1 MFYFSLLHRIEILTI
16 NEYDS
21 EMILKSGTRADVV
34 GEKMVTSTKNNKK
47 KFDED
52 NILNQN

>member
-21 EMILKSGTRADVV
+21 KMFFKSGTRADVV
-34 GEKMVTSTKNNKK
+34 GEKMVWPAPKIIKKNLMKVI
-47 KFDED
+47 F
-52 NILNQN
+52 